1 MGVRVT
7 NLQLGLGIGYLFGQG
22 MGPAIRPVVLFSNSV
37 NILSG
42 YSRGIVEHF
51 FALGFELNLA
61 LGLAL
66 GLGLTLGL
74 RFRESYSQ
82 TLSYNVRKFCKHI

>member
-1 MGVRVT
+1 MR
-7 NLQLGLGIGYLFGQG
+7 LGLGIGYLLGLD
-22 MGPAIRPVVLFSNSV
+22 MGPAIRLVVLFSNSI
-37 NILSG
+37 NIFSD
-42 YSRGIVEHF
+42 YSHRIVERF
-51 FALGFELNLA
+51 LAFGFELSLA

-82 TLSYNVRKFCKHI
+82 TLSYNVRKLCKPI